1 MPTNVRKINP
11 IDLQPDV
18 AVGIMLPMTDTNGS
32 LFKLS
37 YTTQE
42 QAISNLKN
50 LLLTS
55 MGERVMQPM
64 FGTNIPKFLFE
75 PLTNNL
81 LDKIEQHVRFS
92 INFWLPYIVIEN
104 LEIEGFYGTD
114 LGIDGSGI
122 NLRLWVRITEDGAN
136 IPITIFYTPSTI
148 QVITT
153 EYE

>member
-75 PLTNNL
+75 PLTDNL
-81 LDKIEQHVRFS
+81 LNKIDNHIRTAIEY
-92 INFWLPYIVIEN
+92 WLPYIILEN
-104 LEIEGFYGTD
+104 LEIEGYYGTT
-114 LGIDGSGI
+114 LGMEENGVYV
-122 NLRLWVRITEDGAN
+122 RLWISITEDGAN
-136 IPITIFYTPSTI
+136 VPITLFYTPSTI
-148 QVITT
+148 QVI
-153 EYE
+153 EE

>member
-1 MPTNVRKINP
+1 MPTNVRKVNP

-18 AVGIMLPMTDTNGS
+18 AVGIMLPMTDSNGT

-75 PLTNNL
+75 PLTDNL
-81 LDKIEQHVRFS
+81 LNKIDNHIRTAIEY
-92 INFWLPYIVIEN
+92 WLPYIILEN
-104 LEIEGFYGTD
+104 LEIEGYYGTT
-114 LGIDGSGI
+114 LGMEENGVYV
-122 NLRLWVRITEDGAN
+122 RLWISITEDGAN
-136 IPITIFYTPSTI
+136 VPITLFYTPSTI
-148 QVITT
+148 QVI
-153 EYE
+153 EE

>member
-18 AVGIMLPMTDTNGS
+18 AVGIMLPMTDTNGT

-50 LLLTS
+50 LLLTIR
-55 MGERVMQPM
+55 GERPMQPL
-64 FGTNIPKFLFE
+64 FGTTIQRSLFQ

-81 LDKIEQHVRFS
+81 LESIESSVRRA
-92 INFWLPYIVIEN
+92 IEFWLPYII
-104 LEIEGFYGTD
+104 LEDFQIEGFFGTVNGMQEH
-114 LGIDGSGI
+114 GIY
-122 NLRLWVRITEDGAN
+122 LKLWVKITEDGAN
-136 IPITIFYTPSTI
+136 VPITIFYTPSTI
-148 QVITT
+148 QVI
-153 EYE
+153 E

>member
-1 MPTNVRKINP
+1 MPTFVRKINP

-18 AVGIMLPMTDTNGS
+18 AVGIMLPMTGTDGS

-55 MGERVMQPM
+55 MGERLMQPM

-75 PLTNNL
+75 PLTTNTL
-81 LDKIEQHVRFS
+81 SKIEEHVRTA
-92 INFWLPYIVIEN
+92 INYWLPYIILED
-104 LEIEGFYGTD
+104 LEIEASYGSTY
-114 LGIDGSGI
+114 GIEENGVY
-122 NLRLWVRITEDGAN
+122 LRLWVRVTENGAN
-136 IPITIFYTPSTI
+136 IPITVLYTISEIQLIST
-148 QVITT
+148 
-153 EYE
+153 ENE